1 MSESTSG
8 SIDQIQATI
17 KQAMPADLY
26 RFRRRLRQIKEA
38 KAAGKPFDRNLRRL
52 GEDATKSAALLARR
66 RAGVPKVTYDEQ
78 LPVTARRE
86 EIAAAISQHQ
96 VVVVCGETGS
106 GKSTQLPKICLEMGR
121 GVDGLIGHTQP
132 RRIAARSV
140 ASRIADELRTPLGH
154 DVGYKVRFSDTTRAE
169 TYIKLM
175 TDGILLAESQHDRFF
190 NQYDTIILDEAHE
203 RSLNIDFLLGYLK
216 RVLPSRPDL
225 RIIITSATIDAE
237 RFAHHFGTAEK
248 PAPVIEVSGR
258 MYPVEVR
265 YRPLDVE
272 GEPDDAAV
280 HQAIASAVEELAA
293 IDTGDMLIF
302 LPTERDIRETATV
315 LRGRRLPG
323 DNGRRSEITPLYARL
338 SAKEQNKVFN
348 AHSYRRIVLA
358 TNVAESSLTVPG
370 IRYVVDTG
378 TARISRYAPRS
389 KVQRLPVEAVSQA
402 SADQRKGRCGRVGPG
417 VCIRLF
423 SEDDYLSRDQ
433 YTTPEIRRT
442 NLASVILQTKALKLG
457 AIEDFP
463 FIDPPNPE
471 HISDGYRTLFEL
483 GAIDDRRELT
493 DLGRRLARLPVD
505 PRIARM
511 VLAGEEE
518 NCLNEVLIIAAA
530 LEVQDP
536 RERPVDKREQADE
549 QHARH
554 AHEESDFFTYLNLW
568 DFYHKLKQDLSRNQ
582 LNKAC
587 RQSFLSQSRMRE
599 WLDTHRQLKQLIE
612 QIDLKSQPRRNQ
624 YGAIHRALL
633 TGLLSSIA
641 HRTDAYEYTGAGS
654 GKFHLWPGSTVFQK
668 RPAWIMAG
676 ELVETTRRYA
686 RTVAKIDPAW
696 IEPLAGHLVKH
707 SYSDPYW
714 SSKAGAG
721 MVHEKVTLFGLPV
734 VARRSVKYGPI
745 DCEAAREMYIQ
756 HGLVEGDLKLR
767 AKFLEHNLNLLT
779 EVENLGAKTRSRDF
793 IVDEYTLHAFYNARL
808 PEHIYDTPRFNK
820 WRKKAEGSDPQ
831 LLFMTPED
839 VMKQDAAL
847 AAATSYPDDTSIG
860 RMNLPLAYRF
870 EPGDEE
876 DGVTITTP
884 VEGVKQLTEDR
895 LGWMVPGLLE
905 EKIVALIRSLPK
917 AIRRT
922 LVPAPDTARDAAAL
936 LKFGETP
943 FLQAVAE
950 ALSQVGRERI
960 SPADFRVE
968 KLPLHLRMNVRVVD
982 ESGEKIAESRD
993 LNELRQLL
1001 GEEQPAPFAEIDDE
1015 AWSRDGV
1022 TSWDFDQ
1029 LPESVHVNRGGVSVP
1044 AFPALI
1050 DNGDSVSLRLL
1061 DSQPYAQRQTHAGV
1075 LRLIYLAEKKSLLA
1089 QVNYLPDLKQTR
1101 IYAQPVC
1108 PPKQLDEQLAMLIA
1122 SRAYLGDNALPS
1134 SGEEFAACISQ
1145 GRDRSELAVQE
1156 VLKVIRPLFETHHQA
1171 RLAQEKHKAAKW
1183 EYALIDIRSQ
1193 MKELTPDPQFMTTT
1207 PWRWLQHFPRYFRG
1221 VASRLE
1227 KIKGGGLPRDQ
1238 QSHEELA
1245 PLWRGFLERREELLS
1260 RGQLDEALQHYRWML
1275 EEYRISLYAQQLGAS
1290 ITVSAKR
1297 LDKQWRKVQI

>member
-1 MSESTSG
+1 MSETSTWSL
-8 SIDQIQATI
+8 DQIEAIIGT
-17 KQAMPADLY
+17 AMPGEQR
-26 RFRRRLRQIKEA
+26 RFRRRVRQIQQA
-38 KAAGKPFDRNLRRL
+38 RAAGRPFDRNLRRL
-52 GEDATKSAALLARR
+52 GEDATQSAALLERR
-66 RAGVPKVTYDEQ
+66 RAGVPTVTYDDE
-78 LPVTARRE
+78 LPVTARRQ
-86 EIAAAISQHQ
+86 EIADAIRDHQ
-96 VVVVCGETGS
+96 VVVICGETGS

-121 GVDGLIGHTQP
+121 GVEGVIGHTQP

-140 ASRIADELRTPLGH
+140 ASRVAEELRSPLGK
-154 DVGYKVRFSDTTRAE
+154 DVGYKVRFSDTTRPE

-175 TDGILLAESQHDRFF
+175 TDGILLAESQHDRYF

-225 RIIITSATIDAE
+225 RVIITSATIDAE
-237 RFAHHFGTAEK
+237 RFATHFGDEDN

-258 MYPVEVR
+258 MFPVEVR
-265 YRPLDVE
+265 YRPLEVE
-272 GEPDDAAV
+272 GEPDDADV
-280 HQAIASAVEELAA
+280 HQAIATAVEELAA

-315 LRGRRLPG
+315 LRGRSLPG
-323 DNGRRSEITPLYARL
+323 DNGRRSEIVPLYARL
-338 SAKEQNKVFN
+338 SAKEQNKVFAPHN
-348 AHSYRRIVLA
+348 YRRIVLA

-370 IRYVVDTG
+370 IRYVIDTG

-423 SEDDYLSRDQ
+423 SEEDYLSRDQ

-442 NLASVILQTKALKLG
+442 NLASVILQTRALKLG

-471 HISDGYRTLFEL
+471 HIRDGYRTLFEI
-483 GAIDDRRELT
+483 GALDDNRDLT
-493 DLGRRLARLPVD
+493 DLGRRLAKLPVD
-505 PRIARM
+505 PRIGRM
-511 VLAGEEE
+511 ILAGDEEQ
-518 NCLNEVLIIAAA
+518 CLNEVLIIASA

-536 RERPVDKREQADE
+536 RERPVEKREQADAA
-549 QHARH
+549 HAKH
-554 AHEESDFFTYLNLW
+554 AHEDSDFLSYLNLW
-568 DFYHKLKQDLSRNQ
+568 DFYHKLRQDLSRNQ

-587 RQSFLSQSRMRE
+587 RQNFISQSRMRE
-599 WLDTHRQLKQLIE
+599 WLETHRQLKQLVE
-612 QIDLKSQPRRNQ
+612 QIDLKPQRRRNQ

-696 IEPLAGHLVKH
+696 IEPLAEHLVKK

-721 MVHEKVTLFGLPV
+721 MVYEKVTLFGLPV
-734 VARRSVKYGPI
+734 VARRSVKYGPV
-745 DCEAAREMYIQ
+745 DAEAAREMYIQ

-767 AKFLEHNLNLLT
+767 AKFLEHNRNLLT

-793 IVDEYTLHAFYNARL
+793 IVDEYTLHAFYNSRL
-808 PEHIYDTPRFNK
+808 PEYVYDTPRLNK
-820 WRKKAEGSDPQ
+820 WRKKAEAANPK

-847 AAATSYPDDTSIG
+847 AAESSYPDDADIG

-870 EPGDEE
+870 EPGDAQ

-884 VEGVKQLTEDR
+884 LEGVKQLTEDR
-895 LGWMVPGLLE
+895 LGWLVPGLLE

-917 AIRRT
+917 SIRRT
-922 LVPAPDTARDAAAL
+922 LVPAPDTAREAAKL
-936 LKFGETP
+936 LKFGEAP

-950 ALSQVGRERI
+950 VLSGLGRERI
-960 SPADFRVE
+960 SPTDFRVE

-993 LNELRQLL
+993 LNELREML
-1001 GEEQPAPFAEIDDE
+1001 GEDQPAPFAEIDDE

-1022 TSWDFDQ
+1022 TKWDFDAM
-1029 LPESVHVNRGGVSVP
+1029 PASVHINRGGVTVP

-1050 DNGDSVSLRLL
+1050 DNGDCVSLRLL
-1061 DSQPYAQRQTHAGV
+1061 DSQPFALRQSKAGV
-1075 LRLIYLAEKKSLLA
+1075 LRLIYLAEKRSLHA
-1089 QVNYLPDLKQTR
+1089 QVNYLPDLKQLR
-1101 IYAQPVC
+1101 LYAQPVC
-1108 PPKQLDEQLAMLIA
+1108 PLNQLEEQLALLIA
-1122 SRAYLGDNALPS
+1122 SRAYLHEDTLPDCKNAF
-1134 SGEEFAACISQ
+1134 GACIAA
-1145 GRDRSELAVQE
+1145 GRERCEIAVQE
-1156 VLKVIRPLFETHHQA
+1156 VLKVVAPLFETHHAA
-1171 RLAQEKHKAAKW
+1171 RLAQEKYSSSKW
-1183 EYALIDIRSQ
+1183 EYASVDIRSQ
-1193 MKELTPDPQFMTTT
+1193 MKELTPQPDFLTRT
-1207 PWRWLQHFPRYFRG
+1207 PWRWLQHYPRYFRG

-1227 KIKGGGLPRDQ
+1227 KLKTGGLPRDQ
-1238 QSHEELA
+1238 RSHEEFA
-1245 PLWRGFLERREELLS
+1245 PRWREFLTRREELLA
-1260 RGQLDEALQHYRWML
+1260 RGQLDEALEHYRWML